1 MTPVASLHRPLAR
14 VETRPDRPPERRGPV
29 VAWVLYDFANSAF
42 AAVVMATVYSAY
54 YAIGVV
60 GNDRGEGDLWWGR
73 VVLLSRAIVAVMSPF
88 LGAVADR
95 SGIRRTLFIT
105 FTLLSVAATALLATV
120 EPGMVLWGFL
130 LGVLGNVG
138 FEGARVYYNAWLPE
152 LAPPGQ
158 RGRLSGWGFAVG
170 YAGAI
175 VALPFLQAERY
186 GGAFLAAAALFG
198 GFALPAFVLLCSP
211 SMCWSALGAAA
222 AGPSWPS
229 SLLASASGPC
239 SSAWD

>member
-1 MTPVASLHRPLAR
+1 LRRASASIEGAT
-14 VETRPDRPPERRGPV
+14 VDPD
-29 VAWVLYDFANSAF
+29 D
-42 AAVVMATVYSAY
+42 VMAA
-54 YAIGVV
+54 GL
-60 GNDRGEGDLWWGR
+60 E
-73 VVLLSRAIVAVMSPF
+73 
-88 LGAVADR
+88 
-95 SGIRRTLFIT
+95 
-105 FTLLSVAATALLATV
+105 
-120 EPGMVLWGFL
+120 
-130 LGVLGNVG
+130 
-138 FEGARVYYNAWLPE
+138 FEGEEAE

-222 AGPSWPS
+222 AGTSWPS

-239 SSAWD
+239 SRAWD